1 MKKLV
6 FFLVGLFAS
15 YLLTAQTIN
24 DANAVK
30 RDVKGFHAIKVS
42 HGIQLM
48 LTEGTEEA
56 VAVSSNDPEFRDK
69 IRTEVVNGELR
80 IYFDYDWW
88 KELRE
93 EFRNISKKRLR
104 AYVSF
109 VKLDGVRASSGSTV
123 NVEGVIKASRL
134 NMEASSGA
142 TFNGKVEVGEMTVD
156 QSSGSVIKISG
167 TVSGKLIADGSSGSQ
182 FKGYDLTVE
191 NCSADLSSGAGV
203 QVTVNKELT
212 VEASSGGYVNY
223 KGNGS
228 IRNVRTSS
236 GGSVSKKG

>member
-6 FFLVGLFAS
+6 FFLAGLFTS

-56 VAVSSNDPEFRDK
+56 VAVSANDPAFRDK

-88 KELRE
+88 KE
-93 EFRNISKKRLR
+93 FRGGSKKRLR

-123 NVEGVIKASRL
+123 NVEGVIKASKL
-134 NMEASSGA
+134 NMETSSGA
-142 TFNGKVEVGEMTVD
+142 TFNGRVEVGEMLVD
-156 QSSGSVIKISG
+156 QSSGSVIRISG
-167 TVSGKLIADGSSGSQ
+167 IVSGKLVADGSSGSQ

-191 NCSADLSSGAGV
+191 NCDADLSSGAGV
-203 QVTVNKELT
+203 QVTVNKELS

-223 KGNGS
+223 KGNGL

-236 GGSVSKKG
+236 GGSVRKS